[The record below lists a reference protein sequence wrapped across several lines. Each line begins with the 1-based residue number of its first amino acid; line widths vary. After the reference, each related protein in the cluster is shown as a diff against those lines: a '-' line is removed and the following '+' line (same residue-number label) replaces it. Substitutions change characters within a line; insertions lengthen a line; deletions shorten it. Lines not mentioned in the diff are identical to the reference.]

1 MRPVGGVVTAGIGGA
16 GLPGLF
22 GLLLAMEAG
31 VPVPLPGDV
40 VMLLVGERVSAGALP
55 LWLAVAALELVAVAG
70 TATLFLLAR
79 GPARTLLARVGPRVG
94 LTEARRRRA
103 SALLERRGL
112 PALATG
118 RCTPGLRTV
127 TVVAA
132 AGSALPPGRALPALV
147 LGSSVFLQAHLLLGV
162 ALGPVARELLG
173 GVHLPA
179 LLALA
184 AVAVLYVDLHLV
196 HEVTSPQAFTG
207 LRQRGLKVR
216 RPDRT
221 YATLRR

>member
-1 MRPVGGVVTAGIGGA
+1 VRPVGGVVTAGIGSA
-16 GLPGLF
+16 GMPGLF

-31 VPVPLPGDV
+31 VPVPVPGDV

-94 LTEARRRRA
+94 LTEARRARA

-127 TVVAA
+127 TVVAVAWLLRRRAGRGRMLLEGCCPACLA
-132 AGSALPPGRALPALV
+132 AG
-147 LGSSVFLQAHLLLGV
+147 
-162 ALGPVARELLG
+162 
-173 GVHLPA
+173 
-179 LLALA
+179 ALA
-184 AVAVLYVDLHLV
+184 SA
-196 HEVTSPQAFTG
+196 
-207 LRQRGLKVR
+207 
-216 RPDRT
+216 RPRT
-221 YATLRR
+221 HSESELAP